1 MKNFLGQDGFIWWIG
16 VVEDVND
23 PLRLGRCRVRC
34 FGYHPPKKD
43 VAVPKD
49 DLPWAISIHS
59 PNTPNLYATPNEG
72 DWVVGFFLDGPNAQ
86 EPAIMGYIPGIPQNS
101 EEYFGAQPRKDSTG
115 KAIRSFA
122 KVAELA
128 EAEKQVYTPDKNV
141 INYVVANIRNPQAI
155 ANGMRIFN
163 LNTAQVAQL
172 LGIPEELAIRYFET
186 ARIKDIKVTEA
197 NTIPSNLIRWDSK
210 VGHYI
215 EMSDIP
221 GTERLTIQHANGYSL
236 VLNNDGIG
244 LNLVSGPSLSLS
256 TSNVVTLTTNSLG
269 SMLKMTPSLNFLE
282 LSQDNANVSLS
293 PSQVTLKSHS
303 NGSIFTL
310 SNNLISLAH
319 KDGANIAAT
328 SNAVVLSSHPS
339 GSSGTISNNL
349 ISLAHKDGANIAATS
364 NAVVLSSHPSGSS
377 GTISN
382 NLISFVSIGGANV
395 AVNTDTVSIS
405 SHNQGSVVR
414 VSNTAIQIQSKD
426 GANALISDSKTILYS
441 KTGHFVDL
449 NDTAN
454 KITIKHKGG
463 TEIVIDSVG
472 KITINAL
479 DDIAITSSDITI
491 NADNFTLNADNVDI
505 NSTGTLDLSGASG
518 SITTSGG
525 LNVHASGTL
534 DLQGSTININ

>member
-141 INYVVANIRNPQAI
+141 FNYVVANIRNPQAI

-349 ISLAHKDGANIAATS
+349 IS
-364 NAVVLSSHPSGSS
+364 
-377 GTISN
+377 
-382 NLISFVSIGGANV
+382 FVSIGGANV

>member
-1 MKNFLGQDGFIWWIG
+1 MKNFLGQDGFLWWIG
-16 VVEDVND
+16 VIEDVND

-43 VAVPKD
+43 VSVSKE
-49 DLPWAISIHS
+49 DLPWAICIHS

-72 DWVVGFFLDGPNAQ
+72 DWVVGFFLDSMNAQ
-86 EPAIMGYIPGIPQNS
+86 EPAIIGYIPGIPQNS

-115 KAIRSFA
+115 KAVRSFS

-128 EAEKQVYTPDKNV
+128 EAEKQVYTPNKNV
-141 INYVVANIRNPQAI
+141 LEYVLANDRNPQAI
-155 ANGMRIFN
+155 ANGMRFFN
-163 LNTAQVAQL
+163 LNTAQIAQL
-172 LGIPEELAIRYFET
+172 LGIPESQAIRYLEV
-186 ARIKDIKVTEA
+186 ARIKDVKVTEA

-221 GTERLTIQHANGYSL
+221 NIERITLQHANGYSL
-236 VLNNDGIG
+236 VLNNDGIA
-244 LNLVSGPSLSLS
+244 LNLLSGPSLSLS
-256 TSNVVTLTTNSLG
+256 TSNVVTFTTNSLG
-269 SMLKMTPSLNFLE
+269 SMFKMSPTLNFLE
-282 LSQDNANVSLS
+282 LSQDGANLILS
-293 PSQVTLKSHS
+293 PSQVVSRSHT

-328 SNAVVLSSHPS
+328 SNVILLSVHSN
-339 GSSGTISNNL
+339 GSRGIISNNL
-349 ISLAHKDGANIAATS
+349 INFI
-364 NAVVLSSHPSGSS
+364 
-377 GTISN
+377 
-382 NLISFVSIGGANV
+382 SIGGANV
-395 AVNTDTVSIS
+395 AINTDTISIS
-405 SHNQGSVVR
+405 SHNLGSAIR
-414 VSNTAIQIQSKD
+414 VSNTVIEIQSKN
-426 GANALISDSKTILYS
+426 GANALVSDSKTILYS
-441 KTGHFVDL
+441 KTGHLIDL
-449 NDTAN
+449 NDTAD

-463 TEIVIDSVG
+463 TKIVIDSVG
-472 KITINAL
+472 KITIDAL

-518 SITTSGG
+518 GITTTGG
-525 LNVHASGTL
+525 FNVHASGTL

>member
-128 EAEKQVYTPDKNV
+128 EAEKQVYTPDQNV
-141 INYVVANIRNPQAI
+141 INYILDNDRNPQAI
-155 ANGMRIFN
+155 ANFMRLFN

-172 LGIPEELAIRYFET
+172 LGIPESQAIRYLEV
-186 ARIKDIKVTEA
+186 ARIKDIKVTQA

-221 GTERLTIQHANGYSL
+221 GIERLTIQHANGYSL

-244 LNLVSGPSLSLS
+244 LNLASGPSLSLS

-269 SMLKMTPSLNFLE
+269 SMFKMTPSLNFLE
-282 LSQDNANVSLS
+282 LSQDGANVILS

-310 SNNLISLAH
+310 
-319 KDGANIAAT
+319 
-328 SNAVVLSSHPS
+328 
-339 GSSGTISNNL
+339 
-349 ISLAHKDGANIAATS
+349 
-364 NAVVLSSHPSGSS
+364 
-377 GTISN
+377 SN

-426 GANALISDSKTILYS
+426 GANALISDSKTVLYS

-525 LNVHASGTL
+525 LDVHASGTL